1 LLGSFVGMNRTST
14 NRKKKTSNVLSLG
27 LMLIA
32 VFIGELF
39 FYTWCRVQCT
49 RMGYEITR
57 SENQYEKLLFIKDNL
72 QIESARLKSPE
83 RIARTAAKLGLMI
96 PTPKQMVIMP

>member
-1 LLGSFVGMNRTST
+1 MRMKKNNP
-14 NRKKKTSNVLSLG
+14 NRKKKTSKALWLG
-27 LMLIA
+27 LILISI
-32 VFIGELF
+32 FIGELF

-49 RMGYEITR
+49 RMGYEIAR
-57 SENQYEKLLFIKDNL
+57 SDNQYEKLVSIKRNL

-83 RIARTAAKLGLMI
+83 RIARTATEKLGLIM

>member
-1 LLGSFVGMNRTST
+1 MMMKKKIP
-14 NRKKKTSNVLSLG
+14 NRKKKRSNTLWLG
-27 LMLIA
+27 LIFIM

-49 RMGYEITR
+49 RMGYEISR
-57 SENQYEKLLFIKDNL
+57 LESQHEKLVFIKGNL

-83 RIARTAAKLGLMI
+83 RIARTAMEKLGLMM